1 MAVPNPYTEPAQV
14 GLRIDFATLLGIALA
29 FFLVL
34 LAINAEGGLESFLD
48 MRSALIVI
56 GGTLGATLVN
66 FSLDDVGRSF
76 ALLRTAFLP
85 DDSSGP
91 QRIDALLACA
101 RRFRAESKEQLQDA
115 ADQEP
120 DNFFRKC
127 LTLLIEG
134 HGAEEIRRVM
144 EIELDCAE
152 DRHRRGAQ
160 LFQTMGNIAPAMGL
174 IGTLIGLVQMLQKI
188 NNPSDIGPAMALA
201 LLTTFYGAVLA
212 QLVCFPI
219 AGKLR
224 ARSREEM
231 LLKEMTIE
239 GVAAIAEGVN
249 PRSIEL
255 RLHGFLRP
263 SERHSQYD

>member
-1 MAVPNPYTEPAQV
+1 MAQPDSAAAPVAV
-14 GLRIDFATLLGIALA
+14 RIDFATLLGIGIA

-34 LAINAEGGLESFLD
+34 AAINAEGGLGAFLD
-48 MRSALIVI
+48 SRSALIVL
-56 GGTLGATLVN
+56 GGTFGATLVN
-66 FSLDDVGRSF
+66 FSLEDVGRTF

-85 DDSSGP
+85 DDHSGM
-91 QRIDALLACA
+91 QRIEAVLACA
-101 RRFRAESKEQLQDA
+101 RRFRSESREMLQDA

-120 DNFFRKC
+120 DGFFRKC

-134 HGAEEIRRVM
+134 QNDKEIRRIM
-144 EIELDCAE
+144 EIELGCSE

-188 NNPSDIGPAMALA
+188 NNPSDIGPAMAIA

-224 ARSREEM
+224 ARSREEV
-231 LLKEMTIE
+231 LLKELTIE
-239 GVAAIAEGVN
+239 GISAIAEGVN

-255 RLHGFLRP
+255 RLLGFLKP
-263 SERHSQYD
+263 TERRSQYD